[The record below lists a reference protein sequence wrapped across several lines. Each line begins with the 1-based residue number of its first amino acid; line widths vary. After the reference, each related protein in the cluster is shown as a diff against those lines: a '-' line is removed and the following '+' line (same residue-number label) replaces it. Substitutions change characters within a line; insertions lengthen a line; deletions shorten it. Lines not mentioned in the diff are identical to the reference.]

1 MKKTPLFISG
11 VLTTFVLVVMAGVIT
26 AFRSIPSASAVA
38 ATPQPTP
45 VEATATATAVPT
57 LISPQ
62 DAAQI
67 AARILGRTDL
77 YAVESA
83 TLNAADAYKVTFS
96 SGDVVYI
103 SLTGEVLQVVSA
115 PSNSLR
121 ASPPSASHSSY
132 EGDEHPGGDD

>member
-26 AFRSIPSASAVA
+26 AFRSIPNASAVA
-38 ATPQPTP
+38 ATPQPAP
-45 VEATATATAVPT
+45 VEATATAVPT

>member
-26 AFRSIPSASAVA
+26 AFRSIPSASAEA
-38 ATPQPTP
+38 ATPQPAP
-45 VEATATATAVPT
+45 VEATATAVPT

-77 YAVESA
+77 YAVEST

>member
-45 VEATATATAVPT
+45 VEATATAVPT

-77 YAVESA
+77 FAVEST